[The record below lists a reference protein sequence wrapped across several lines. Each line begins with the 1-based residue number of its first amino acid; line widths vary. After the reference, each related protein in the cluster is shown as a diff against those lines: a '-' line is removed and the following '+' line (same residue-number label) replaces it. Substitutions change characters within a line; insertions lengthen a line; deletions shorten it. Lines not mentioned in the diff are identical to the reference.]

1 MRRRCIATT
10 LGERGVQTRPDIGAS
25 VAPDR
30 RGPYGTGVLVAGA
43 IVGCAGIVV
52 TVLDGGL
59 DRPVLAALFFAMVFV
74 GELIRV
80 GLPNDRD
87 TAPLGGSAAVGY
99 SLLLFVGPG
108 TARPA
113 DHSAYAVI
121 AVVALASATAMVLE
135 SGLDRDP
142 RPLDVARRVLVCAAI
157 AGLFRG
163 ASLPEFMPVAP
174 FGWELSRSGLPVL
187 AMIAAVLA
195 GGLLDVVIAALV
207 RAERQQ
213 APLLPTFRNELDAFS
228 GIGFSMA
235 AIGMLIALGIAII
248 GMWTLPIIAVPLLVT
263 QFSFRRYA
271 AIRRTYR
278 QTIRALSRVT
288 EVGGYVEP
296 GHSRRVTRLAV
307 AIGREFGLREED
319 LLDLEYAALMH
330 DIGQLSLSEAIPRGS
345 TLHVA
350 PAERR
355 RIAAFG
361 ADVIRSTG
369 ALDRVATIVE
379 TQAHP
384 YRRMRETLDAEVPLG
399 ARIIRAASA
408 YDDLVTASETG
419 GRKAAWNALERLRM
433 GMAYEYDPRV
443 VEALTRVLEKNSAL

>member
-1 MRRRCIATT
+1 MQA
-10 LGERGVQTRPDIGAS
+10 VPDFGAFA
-25 VAPDR
+25 APTR
-30 RGPYGTGVLVAGA
+30 RGPFGTAVLVAGA
-43 IVGCAGIVV
+43 AVGCVGLVETIRQGGI
-52 TVLDGGL
+52 
-59 DRPVLAALFFAMVFV
+59 DRPTVAALFFAMVFV

-80 GLPNDRD
+80 SLPGERD

-99 SLLLFVGPG
+99 SLLLFLGPG
-108 TARPA
+108 TARPTE
-113 DHSAYAVI
+113 HSAYAVI
-121 AVVALASATAMVLE
+121 AVVAAASAAAIALQ
-135 SGLDRDP
+135 SGLR
-142 RPLDVARRVLVCAAI
+142 RNSRTLDVARRMLVCAAI
-157 AGLFRG
+157 AGIFRG
-163 ASLPEFMPVAP
+163 SALSQRLPLAP
-174 FGWELSRSGLPVL
+174 FGWQLSRSGLPVL
-187 AMIAAVLA
+187 AMIVAVLA
-195 GGLLDVVIAALV
+195 GGLLDVVIAALT
-207 RAERQQ
+207 RAERER
-213 APLLPTFRNELDAFS
+213 APILPTMRNEFFAFS

-235 AIGMLIALGIAII
+235 AIGMLIALGIAVI

-307 AIGREFGLREED
+307 AIGREFGLREQD

-330 DIGQLSLSEAIPRGS
+330 DIGQLSLAEAIPRGS
-345 TLHVA
+345 TLRVA

-355 RIAAFG
+355 RIAAMG

-384 YRRMRETLDAEVPLG
+384 YRRMRETMDAEVSLS
-399 ARIIRAASA
+399 ARIVKAASA
-408 YDDLVTASETG
+408 FDDLVTASEVAG
-419 GRKAAWNALERLRM
+419 SQAAWNALERLRM

>member
-1 MRRRCIATT
+1 MHIAH
-10 LGERGVQTRPDIGAS
+10 EIGP
-25 VAPDR
+25 APLPQR
-30 RGPYGTGVLVAGA
+30 RGPVSWIVLVVGSAVGVAG
-43 IVGCAGIVV
+43 VVV
-52 TVLDGGL
+52 TFAQGGI
-59 DRPVLAALFFAMVFV
+59 DRPAVAVLFFSMVFV

-80 GLPNDRD
+80 SLPGERD

-99 SLLLFVGPG
+99 SLLLFLGPG
-108 TARPA
+108 MRRPA
-113 DHSAYAVI
+113 GHSAYAVI
-121 AVVALASATAMVLE
+121 AVVAVASAAAIMLL
-135 SGLDRDP
+135 SALDRDP
-142 RPLDVARRVLVCAAI
+142 RPRDVARRVLVCAAI
-157 AGLFRG
+157 AGVFRG
-163 ASLPEFMPVAP
+163 SGLTERLDSSP
-174 FGWELSRSGLPVL
+174 FGWEVSKSGLPVL
-187 AMIAAVLA
+187 AMIVAVLA
-195 GGLLDVVIAALV
+195 GGLLDVFIAAVV
-207 RAERQQ
+207 RAERDR
-213 APLLPTFRNELDAFS
+213 APIIPTFRNELLAFS

-278 QTIRALSRVT
+278 QTISALSRVT

-296 GHSRRVTRLAV
+296 GHSRRVTRLSV
-307 AIGREFGLREED
+307 AIGREFGMREQD

-330 DIGQLSLSEAIPRGS
+330 DIGQLSLADSIPRGS

-355 RIAAFG
+355 RIAAMG

-369 ALDRVATIVE
+369 TLDRVAMIVE

-384 YRRMRETLDAEVPLG
+384 YRRMRENGDLEVPLE

-408 YDDLVTASETG
+408 FDDLVTASEAG
-419 GRKAAWNALERLRM
+419 GRQAAWNALERLRM

>member
-1 MRRRCIATT
+1 MT
-10 LGERGVQTRPDIGAS
+10 LR
-25 VAPDR
+25 
-30 RGPYGTGVLVAGA
+30 
-43 IVGCAGIVV
+43 
-52 TVLDGGL
+52 DGSFE
-59 DRPVLAALFFAMVFV
+59 RPVVAAIFCAMVFV
-74 GELIRV
+74 GELVRIS
-80 GLPNDRD
+80 LPNERD

-99 SLLLFVGPG
+99 SLLLFLGPG
-108 TARPA
+108 RDRPA
-113 DHSAYAVI
+113 SHSAYAVI
-121 AVVALASATAMVLE
+121 AVVAVASIAAIALQ
-135 SGLDRDP
+135 SGLGRDP
-142 RPLDVARRVLVCAAI
+142 RAVDVARRVLVCAAI
-157 AGLFRG
+157 AGFFRG
-163 ASLPEFMPVAP
+163 GNVAQWLMVEP
-174 FGWELSRSGLPVL
+174 FGWHPSKSGLPVL
-187 AMIAAVLA
+187 AMIAAVLV
-195 GGLLDVVIAALV
+195 GGLLDVLIAAFA
-207 RAERQQ
+207 RAERER
-213 APLLPTFRNELDAFS
+213 APVVPTLRNEILAFS

-307 AIGREFGLREED
+307 AIGREFGLRDQE

-330 DIGQLSLSEAIPRGS
+330 DIGQLSLAEAIPRGS
-345 TLHVA
+345 TLQVA

-355 RIAAFG
+355 RIAALG

-369 ALDRVATIVE
+369 ALERVATIVE

-384 YRRMRETLDAEVPLG
+384 YRRMRETFDTEVPLE
-399 ARIIRAASA
+399 ARIVKAASA
-408 YDDLVTASETG
+408 YDDLVTASENEGT
-419 GRKAAWNALERLRM
+419 KAAWNALERLRM

-443 VEALTRVLEKNSAL
+443 VEALTRVLEKTSAL

>member
-1 MRRRCIATT
+1 MQI
-10 LGERGVQTRPDIGAS
+10 VHDIGPAA
-25 VAPDR
+25 VVDR
-30 RGPYGTGVLVAGA
+30 RGPFSWF
-43 IVGCAGIVV
+43 
-52 TVLDGGL
+52 
-59 DRPVLAALFFAMVFV
+59 VLAAGAVVGLLGVVMTALQGGIDRPAVAALFCAMVFI
-74 GELIRV
+74 GELVRIS
-80 GLPNDRD
+80 LPGERD

-99 SLLLFVGPG
+99 SLLLFLGPG
-108 TARPA
+108 MAHPA
-113 DHSAYAVI
+113 EHSAYAVV
-121 AVVALASATAMVLE
+121 AVVAVASAAAIMLQ

-142 RPLDVARRVLVCAAI
+142 RHIDVARRVLVCAAI
-157 AGLFRG
+157 AGVFRG
-163 ASLPEFMPVAP
+163 SGVTGRLPTTL
-174 FGWELSRSGLPVL
+174 FGWQISKTNLPVL
-187 AMIAAVLA
+187 AMILAVLA
-195 GGLLDVVIAALV
+195 GGLLDIVIAAFY
-207 RAERQQ
+207 RAERER
-213 APLLPTFRNELDAFS
+213 APILPTFRNEMSAFA

-278 QTIRALSRVT
+278 QTISALSRVT

-296 GHSRRVTRLAV
+296 GHSRRVTRLSV
-307 AIGREFGLREED
+307 AIGREFGMREQE

-330 DIGQLSLSEAIPRGS
+330 DIGQLSLTESIPRGS

-355 RIAAFG
+355 RIAAMG

-369 ALDRVATIVE
+369 TLDRVATIVE

-384 YRRMRETLDAEVPLG
+384 YRRMRETMDVEVPLE

-408 YDDLVTASETG
+408 YDDLVTASDSG
-419 GRKAAWNALERLRM
+419 GRQAAWNALERLRM

>member
-1 MRRRCIATT
+1 MPGPEMGAAVVAHRKGVFGTLVLIA
-10 LGERGVQTRPDIGAS
+10 GV
-25 VAPDR
+25 V
-30 RGPYGTGVLVAGA
+30 
-43 IVGCAGIVV
+43 VGSTGIVM
-52 TVLDGGL
+52 TVRDGGIE
-59 DRPVLAALFFAMVFV
+59 RPMVAAIFFAMVFV
-74 GELIRV
+74 GELVRIS
-80 GLPNDRD
+80 LPNERD

-99 SLLLFVGPG
+99 SLLLFLGPG
-108 TARPA
+108 HDHPA
-113 DHSAYAVI
+113 EHTAYAVI
-121 AVVALASATAMVLE
+121 AVVAVASIAAIALQ
-135 SGLDRDP
+135 SGLGRDP
-142 RPLDVARRVLVCAAI
+142 RAIDVARRVLVCAAI
-157 AGLFRG
+157 AAFFRG
-163 ASLPEFMPVAP
+163 TSVQHWLAIHPL
-174 FGWELSRSGLPVL
+174 GWHPSKSGLPVL
-187 AMIAAVLA
+187 AMIAAVVV
-195 GGLLDVVIAALV
+195 GGLLDVLIAALA
-207 RAERQQ
+207 RAERER
-213 APLLPTFRNELDAFS
+213 APVVPTLRNELLAFS
-228 GIGFSMA
+228 GIGFSMS

-296 GHSRRVTRLAV
+296 GHSRRVTRIAV
-307 AIGREFGLREED
+307 AIGREFGLREQE

-355 RIAAFG
+355 RIAAMG

-369 ALDRVATIVE
+369 TLDRVATIVE

-384 YRRMRETLDAEVPLG
+384 YRRMRETMDAEVPLE
-399 ARIIRAASA
+399 ARIIKAASA
-408 YDDLVTASETG
+408 YDDLVTASDSDG
-419 GRKAAWNALERLRM
+419 KQAAWNALERLRM

-443 VEALTRVLEKNSAL
+443 VEALTKVLEKNSAL

>member
-1 MRRRCIATT
+1 VI
-10 LGERGVQTRPDIGAS
+10 
-25 VAPDR
+25 
-30 RGPYGTGVLVAGA
+30 AGA
-43 IVGCAGIVV
+43 CVGTAGIAM
-52 TVLDGGL
+52 TVRAGGIE
-59 DRPVLAALFFAMVFV
+59 RPMVASIFFAMVFV
-74 GELIRV
+74 GELVRIS
-80 GLPNDRD
+80 LPNERD

-99 SLLLFVGPG
+99 SLLLFLGPG
-108 TARPA
+108 HGRPA
-113 DHSAYAVI
+113 EHSAWAVI
-121 AVVALASATAMVLE
+121 AVVSLASIAAIALQ
-135 SGLDRDP
+135 SGLGRDA
-142 RPLDVARRVLVCAAI
+142 RVIDVARRVLVCAAI
-157 AGLFRG
+157 AGFFRG
-163 ASLPEFMPVAP
+163 TSVSRSLSVRP
-174 FGWELSRSGLPVL
+174 FGWHPSRSGLPVL
-187 AMIAAVLA
+187 AMIAAVLV
-195 GGLLDVVIAALV
+195 GGLLDVVIAALA
-207 RAERQQ
+207 RAERQR
-213 APLLPTFRNELDAFS
+213 APVVPTLRNELVAFS

-296 GHSRRVTRLAV
+296 GHSRRVTRLAI
-307 AIGREFGLREED
+307 AIGREFGLRDQE

-330 DIGQLSLSEAIPRGS
+330 DIGQLSLSDPIPRGS

-355 RIAAFG
+355 RIAALG

-369 ALDRVATIVE
+369 ALTRVATIVE

-384 YRRMRETLDAEVPLG
+384 YRRMRETLDAEVPLE

-408 YDDLVTASETG
+408 YDDLVTASETEG
-419 GRKAAWNALERLRM
+419 TAAAWNALERLRM

>member
-1 MRRRCIATT
+1 MPATH
-10 LGERGVQTRPDIGAS
+10 DIGAAA
-25 VAPDR
+25 VPDR
-30 RGPYGTGVLVAGA
+30 RGPFGIAVLVAGA
-43 IVGCAGIVV
+43 AVGSAGLAMTIRQ
-52 TVLDGGL
+52 GGI
-59 DRPVLAALFFAMVFV
+59 DRPAIAGLFFAMVFV

-80 GLPNDRD
+80 SLPGERD

-99 SLLLFVGPG
+99 SLLLFLGPG
-108 TARPA
+108 RAHPA
-113 DHSAYAVI
+113 EHSAYAVI
-121 AVVALASATAMVLE
+121 AVVAVASAAAIAVQ

-142 RPLDVARRVLVCAAI
+142 RPIDVARRVLVCAAV
-157 AGLFRG
+157 AGIFRG
-163 ASLPEFMPVAP
+163 THLSHRLSLPP
-174 FGWELSRSGLPVL
+174 FGWQLSKSGLPVL
-187 AMIAAVLA
+187 AMIVTVLA
-195 GGLLDVVIAALV
+195 GALLDVVIAALA
-207 RAERQQ
+207 RAERER
-213 APLLPTFRNELDAFS
+213 APVVPTLRNEVLAFS

-248 GMWTLPIIAVPLLVT
+248 GMWTLPIIAVPLVVT

-288 EVGGYVEP
+288 EVGGYVAP

-307 AIGREFGLREED
+307 AIGRDFGLRDHE

-330 DIGQLSLSEAIPRGS
+330 DIGQLSLVESIPRGS

-355 RIAAFG
+355 RIAALG
-361 ADVIRSTG
+361 ADIIRSTG
-369 ALDRVATIVE
+369 NLDRVATIVE
-379 TQAHP
+379 TQANP
-384 YRRMRETLDAEVPLG
+384 YRHVRETMDAEVPLE
-399 ARIIRAASA
+399 ARIVRAASA
-408 YDDLVTASETG
+408 YDDLVTASDTG
-419 GRKAAWNALERLRM
+419 GSHAAWNALERLRM

>member
-1 MRRRCIATT
+1 MVPDVGSATVHRRRGRFATSVLIA
-10 LGERGVQTRPDIGAS
+10 
-25 VAPDR
+25 
-30 RGPYGTGVLVAGA
+30 GVLVGC
-43 IVGCAGIVV
+43 VGIAV
-52 TVLDGGL
+52 TVRSGRLDTL
-59 DRPVLAALFFAMVFV
+59 PLAGLFFTMVFV

-80 GLPNDRD
+80 SLPNERD

-99 SLLLFVGPG
+99 SLLLFLGPG
-108 TARPA
+108 RAHPA
-113 DHSAYAVI
+113 EHSAYAVI
-121 AVVALASATAMVLE
+121 AVVALASAAAIAVQSSLE
-135 SGLDRDP
+135 RDP
-142 RPLDVARRVLVCAAI
+142 RPVDVARRILVCAATVGI
-157 AGLFRG
+157 FRG
-163 ASLPEFMPVAP
+163 TTLQVHALAP
-174 FGWELSRSGLPVL
+174 FGWKLSKSGLPVL
-187 AMIAAVLA
+187 AMIVAVLA
-195 GGLLDVVIAALV
+195 GAALDVLIAGLA
-207 RAERQQ
+207 RAERER
-213 APLLPTFRNELDAFS
+213 APVLPTLRNEVLAYS

-248 GMWTLPIIAVPLLVT
+248 GMWTLPIITVPLVVT

-278 QTIRALSRVT
+278 QTIQALSRVT

-307 AIGREFGLREED
+307 AIGREFGLREQE

-330 DIGQLSLSEAIPRGS
+330 DIGQLSLAEAIPRGS

-355 RIAAFG
+355 RIAALG

-384 YRRMRETLDAEVPLG
+384 YRRMRETLDAEVPLE
-399 ARIIRAASA
+399 ARIVRAASA
-408 YDDLVTASETG
+408 YDDLVTASESTG
-419 GRKAAWNALERLRM
+419 STAAWNALERLRM

>member
-1 MRRRCIATT
+1 MSP
-10 LGERGVQTRPDIGAS
+10 EIGQAL
-25 VAPDR
+25 VRLR
-30 RGPYGTGVLVAGA
+30 RGPFGTAVLVAGVL
-43 IVGCAGIVV
+43 VGCLGIAVTASQGGIDRLPVAG
-52 TVLDGGL
+52 
-59 DRPVLAALFFAMVFV
+59 LFFTMVFV

-80 GLPNDRD
+80 NLPNERD

-99 SLLLFVGPG
+99 SLLLFLGPG
-108 TARPA
+108 RGHPA
-113 DHSAYAVI
+113 EHSAYAVI
-121 AVVALASATAMVLE
+121 AVVALASCAAIALQ

-142 RPLDVARRVLVCAAI
+142 RTLDVARRVLVCAAI
-157 AGLFRG
+157 AGIFRG
-163 ASLPEFMPVAP
+163 TQLPQLHSLTP
-174 FGWELSRSGLPVL
+174 FGWKLSDSGLPVL
-187 AMIAAVLA
+187 AMIVAVMA
-195 GGLLDVVIAALV
+195 GGALDVMIAGLA
-207 RAERQQ
+207 RAERER
-213 APLLPTFRNELDAFS
+213 APLLPTLRNEFLAYS

-235 AIGMLIALGIAII
+235 AIGMLTALGIAII

-330 DIGQLSLSEAIPRGS
+330 DIGQLSLSESIPRGS

-355 RIAAFG
+355 RIAAMG

-369 ALDRVATIVE
+369 ALERVATIVA

-384 YRRMRETLDAEVPLG
+384 YRRMRETLDAEVPLE

-408 YDDLVTASETG
+408 YDDLVTASESVG
-419 GRKAAWNALERLRM
+419 SEAAWNALERLRM